1 MSVPV
6 AGGVRDIGSSTMG
19 YFPTIYASELL
30 YKWYDATYLSE
41 ISNTAYAGTIKQQ
54 GDTVIIP
61 TTPEITVNTHYR
73 GQALVFEQPSS
84 TEVTLL
90 INKGQS
96 WSFITNRIDDVVTHI
111 KRYAQAWAGDAGEQL
126 KIAIEKDVLSNVYAD
141 VNAYNTGTTAG
152 IKTGAI
158 NLGAASGN
166 AGLQATKTNILEI
179 LTDAAQALDEQ
190 SVPRAGRFIL
200 LPPWACVL
208 IQKSDLKSAS
218 LSGDAQSIMRKAG
231 QGMMFSGDTVADF
244 TVYMSNLLTTGS
256 DGARTCTHCIFGTKI
271 GITFAAQLTE
281 NTVKDNPFGFGTL
294 FAGLMVYGYK
304 VVQPKALGDL
314 IIYKG

>member
-1 MSVPV
+1 
-6 AGGVRDIGSSTMG
+6 MG
-19 YFPTIYASELL
+19 YFPTIFASELL

-41 ISNTAYAGTIKQQ
+41 ITNTSYEGEIKNQ
-54 GDTVIIP
+54 GDTVVIP
-61 TTPEITVNTHYR
+61 TTPDITVNTHYR
-73 GQALVFEQPSS
+73 GQALIFEQPSS
-84 TEVTLL
+84 TDVTLL
-90 INKGQS
+90 INKGKS

-111 KRYAQAWAGDAGEQL
+111 KDYAQKWGVDAGEQL
-126 KIAIEKDVLSNVYAD
+126 KVNIETDLLSNVYAD

-152 IKTGAI
+152 IKTGGI
-158 NLGAASGN
+158 NLGAATGS
-166 AGLQATKTNILEI
+166 AGLAATKANILEI

-190 SVPRAGRFIL
+190 SVPRKDRFIL
-200 LPPWACVL
+200 LPPWACGL
-208 IQKSDLKSAS
+208 IAKSDLKSAS
-218 LSGDAQSIMRKAG
+218 LSGDATSIMRRAG

-244 TVYMSNLLTTGS
+244 TVYMSNLLTVAS
-256 DGARTCTHCIFGTKI
+256 DGTRNITHCIFGTKI